1 MHEKVTPKLKG
12 KQHFDEKYVPMKLK
26 KDHYDLNCID
36 AITKYITAHL
46 FVEKRTKKKCVKFL
60 SQIKETC
67 FEQILE
73 VYHCERKKPK
83 EERKLIT
90 FVCDKFWNYKTA
102 WSKLFFRTTK
112 IVAGVPI
119 ACHKY
124 GLEHNNNPIERY
136 NGKIKDRI
144 KVMRGGFNSFE
155 GAEAFLNMRRVV
167 HNFVNPHQGLHE
179 KTPAE
184 AAEINLRLGRNKLL
198 ELIKKVRR
206 NDISR

>member
-1 MHEKVTPKLKG
+1 MHKIVKLKLKG
-12 KQHFDEKYVPMKLK
+12 RQHFDEKYVPMKLK

-36 AITKYITAHL
+36 SVTKYITAHL
-46 FVEKRTKKKCVKFL
+46 FVGKRTKKKCVEFL
-60 SQIKETC
+60 SQIKNTC
-67 FEQILE
+67 SEQILE
-73 VYHCERKKPK
+73 TYYCERKKPN

-90 FVCDKFWNYKTA
+90 FVCDKFWNYKAA

-112 IVAGVPI
+112 LVAGVPI
-119 ACHKY
+119 ACKKY

-155 GAEAFLNMRRVV
+155 GAEAFLNMRRVM
-167 HNFVNPHQGLHE
+167 HNFVNPHQGLKG

-184 AAEINLRLGRNKLL
+184 EAEIFLDLGRCKLMNLIVYMAKNK
-198 ELIKKVRR
+198 R
-206 NDISR
+206 

>member
-1 MHEKVTPKLKG
+1 
-12 KQHFDEKYVPMKLK
+12 MKLK

-36 AITKYITAHL
+36 SVTKYITAHL
-46 FVEKRTKKKCVKFL
+46 FVGKRTKKKCVEFL
-60 SQIKETC
+60 SQIKNTC
-67 FEQILE
+67 SEQILE
-73 VYHCERKKPK
+73 TYYCERKKPK

-112 IVAGVPI
+112 LVAGVPI

-155 GAEAFLNMRRVV
+155 GAEAFLNMRRVI
-167 HNFVNPHQGLHE
+167 HNFVNPHQGL
-179 KTPAE
+179 KGRTPAE
-184 AAEINLRLGRNKLL
+184 EAEIFLNLGRCKLMNLIHYMAKNK
-198 ELIKKVRR
+198 R
-206 NDISR
+206 